1 MSYCKY
7 CQNILKIVKNKDYNE
22 LVVQELLKEDL
33 VNLLSKKLDAISG
46 QYIQDE
52 TIYRINFAIDEIDK
66 MDINMKKFKDINI
79 DKVKTEL
86 KNLYEEIIRGNSN
99 GNVFNFLCTN
109 CSMTYYLQPGTVI
122 DSVSFMETNYVQD
135 ETPEIRFDDPT
146 LFRTKDFICVNNK
159 CITNTDTSAKIQ
171 QEKEAV
177 FYKLQTHNIKYICFH
192 CKTQWGT

>member
-7 CQNILKIVKNKDYNE
+7 CQNILKIVKNKEYNE

-52 TIYRINFAIDEIDK
+52 TIYRINFTIDEIDK
-66 MDINMKKFKDINI
+66 MDINMKKFKGINI
-79 DKVKTEL
+79 DELKTEL

-99 GNVFNFLCTN
+99 GNMFNFLCTN

-159 CITNTDTSAKIQ
+159 CITNNIIYSDSEDEDENAIHKI
-171 QEKEAV
+171 
-177 FYKLQTHNIKYICFH
+177 II
-192 CKTQWGT
+192 

>member
-66 MDINMKKFKDINI
+66 MDINIKKFKDINI
-79 DKVKTEL
+79 DELKTEL

-99 GNVFNFLCTN
+99 GNMFNFLCTN

>member
-99 GNVFNFLCTN
+99 GNMFNFLCTN

>member
-7 CQNILKIVKNKDYNE
+7 CQNILKIVKNKEYNE

>member
-66 MDINMKKFKDINI
+66 MDINMKKFKGINI
-79 DKVKTEL
+79 DELKTEL

-99 GNVFNFLCTN
+99 GNMFNFLCTN

>member
-7 CQNILKIVKNKDYNE
+7 CQNILKIVKNKEYNE

-99 GNVFNFLCTN
+99 GNMFNFLCTN

>member
-52 TIYRINFAIDEIDK
+52 TIYRINFTIDEIDK
-66 MDINMKKFKDINI
+66 MDINMKKFKGINI
-79 DKVKTEL
+79 DELKTEL

>member
-52 TIYRINFAIDEIDK
+52 TIYRINFTIDEIDK
-66 MDINMKKFKDINI
+66 MDINMKKFKGINI
-79 DKVKTEL
+79 DELKTEL

-99 GNVFNFLCTN
+99 GNMFNFLCTN

>member
-66 MDINMKKFKDINI
+66 MDINMKKFKGINI
-79 DKVKTEL
+79 DELKTEL